1 MIISYLL
8 TALESASVAINLL
21 LSLNWSPLLQLFN
34 LKTDTESSEQIISGV
49 LQDAHELRDYW
60 ALSELNLELIFP
72 QDNEADFQGEI
83 SFPSP
88 LMAIETEMGV
98 VIFEVI
104 GMNKLLSVGT
114 RQLTPLDTLNR

>member
-1 MIISYLL
+1 SAERILRSLHSSPRAREKTSGIERTLNPQSRLSP
-8 TALESASVAINLL
+8 ES
-21 LSLNWSPLLQLFN
+21 F
-34 LKTDTESSEQIISGV
+34 
-49 LQDAHELRDYW
+49 QDAHELRDYW

-98 VIFEVI
+98 VIFDVI

-114 RQLTPLDTLNR
+114 RQLTPLDTLSR